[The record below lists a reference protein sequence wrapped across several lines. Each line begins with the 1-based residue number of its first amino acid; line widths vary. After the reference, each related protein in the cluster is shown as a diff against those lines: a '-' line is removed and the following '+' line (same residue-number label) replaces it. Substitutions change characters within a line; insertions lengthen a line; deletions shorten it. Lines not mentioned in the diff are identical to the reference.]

1 MNDVADIFN
10 IDANTIMSN
19 VHQQPEFISY
29 EEDYIGNTNDNSNLN
44 SQNLNIVFTHL
55 NKSEKAQR
63 VLLKHFMMDKDVF
76 LNYNRQLEANDFTN
90 KYFQSIFKVLTDY
103 YSENDYY
110 SISDLILYIEDKDI
124 REAIIQLDD
133 YELNREPYDLE
144 IEEYIST
151 LNENKYEDSIEEL
164 NHKLKEALRI
174 GDVESQKYYLQMI
187 VNKTSNACR

>member
-1 MNDVADIFN
+1 
-10 IDANTIMSN
+10 
-19 VHQQPEFISY
+19 
-29 EEDYIGNTNDNSNLN
+29 
-44 SQNLNIVFTHL
+44 
-55 NKSEKAQR
+55 
-63 VLLKHFMMDKDVF
+63 MMDKDVF

-164 NHKLKEALRI
+164 NHKLKKHLEL
-174 GDVESQKYYLQMI
+174 V
-187 VNKTSNACR
+187 T

>member
-1 MNDVADIFN
+1 
-10 IDANTIMSN
+10 
-19 VHQQPEFISY
+19 
-29 EEDYIGNTNDNSNLN
+29 
-44 SQNLNIVFTHL
+44 
-55 NKSEKAQR
+55 
-63 VLLKHFMMDKDVF
+63 MMDKDVF

-187 VNKTSNACR
+187 VNKKATHVDEHLN